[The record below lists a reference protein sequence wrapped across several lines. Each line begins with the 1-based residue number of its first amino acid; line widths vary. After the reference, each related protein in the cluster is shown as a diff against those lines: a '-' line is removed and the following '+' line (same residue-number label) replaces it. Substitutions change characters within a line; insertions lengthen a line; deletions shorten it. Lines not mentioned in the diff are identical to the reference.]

1 MRSQLNDRLIDTAKA
16 FPTEVDEE
24 CFPCRAAFAM
34 PQAAISGEDS
44 VYQVKAFT
52 RASKDSKRAATACEA
67 LRLFRQMQAGSGVT
81 SCAVFQ
87 NGVLVSQ
94 SELERAANRE
104 QNLRA

>member
-1 MRSQLNDRLIDTAKA
+1 
-16 FPTEVDEE
+16 
-24 CFPCRAAFAM
+24 M
-34 PQAAISGEDS
+34 PQDAINREDM

-52 RASKDSKRAATACEA
+52 RVSKTNKRAPTASEA
-67 LRLFRQMQAGSGVT
+67 LRLFREMQAGPGVT

-87 NGVLVSQ
+87 KGVLVSQ

>member
-1 MRSQLNDRLIDTAKA
+1 MT
-16 FPTEVDEE
+16 
-24 CFPCRAAFAM
+24 
-34 PQAAISGEDS
+34 

-52 RASKDSKRAATACEA
+52 RTSKENKRAASAAEA
-67 LRLFRQMQAGSGVT
+67 LRLFREMQTGSGVT

-87 NGVLVSQ
+87 KGVLVSQ

>member
-1 MRSQLNDRLIDTAKA
+1 MI
-16 FPTEVDEE
+16 
-24 CFPCRAAFAM
+24 
-34 PQAAISGEDS
+34 

-52 RASKDSKRAATACEA
+52 RTSKENKRAASAVEA
-67 LRLFRQMQAGSGVT
+67 LRLFREMQTASGVT

-87 NGVLVSQ
+87 KGVLVSQ